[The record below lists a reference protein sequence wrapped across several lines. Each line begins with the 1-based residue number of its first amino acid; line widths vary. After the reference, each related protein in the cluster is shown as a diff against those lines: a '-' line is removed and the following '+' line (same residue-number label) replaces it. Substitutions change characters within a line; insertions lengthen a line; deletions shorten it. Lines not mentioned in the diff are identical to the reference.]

1 LSTQPVT
8 SSIPR
13 AVIFDVDGVLVDS
26 LPAHF
31 VAFQRLGERLG
42 VPFTRDL
49 LDRTLG
55 QHNATIFPMWL
66 GDDLTPRRLTEL
78 ADEKEALYRSVAIEA
93 LQPIP
98 GSIDLVRALHD
109 AGMPLAVGSSGPRD
123 NVALALAKLGI
134 LQYFGAVVT
143 GDDVTRGK
151 PAPDIFLLAAARL
164 RVDPWTC
171 VVIED
176 AEQGVEAALA
186 AGMRVVAVT
195 TSLPA
200 ERLRKATRVVASLR
214 DLTPTDLL
222 APDQPL
228 PTHPT

>member
-1 LSTQPVT
+1 MACWSTRCPRISWP
-8 SSIPR
+8 SSAWASAWACR
-13 AVIFDVDGVLVDS
+13 S
-26 LPAHF
+26 PATCSI
-31 VAFQRLGERLG
+31 ARWGSI
-42 VPFTRDL
+42 
-49 LDRTLG
+49 TL
-55 QHNATIFPMWL
+55 
-66 GDDLTPRRLTEL
+66 RSS
-78 ADEKEALYRSVAIEA
+78 RSVAIEA

>member
-1 LSTQPVT
+1 MIPVQ
-8 SSIPR
+8 

-31 VAFQRLGERLG
+31 LAFQRLGDRLG
-42 VPFTRDL
+42 VPFTRQM

-66 GDDLTPRRLTEL
+66 GQDLQPGRLAEL
-78 ADEKEALYRSVAIEA
+78 ADEKEALYRSVAIQA
-93 LQPIP
+93 LQPIEGAVP
-98 GSIDLVRALHD
+98 LVKRLNEAKV
-109 AGMPLAVGSSGPRD
+109 PLAVGSSGPRD
-123 NVALALAKLGI
+123 NVALALQKLGI
-134 LQYFGAVVT
+134 LQDFAAVVT

-151 PAPDIFLLAAARL
+151 PAPDIFLLAARRL
-164 RVDPWTC
+164 GVDPRHC

-176 AEQGVEAALA
+176 AEQGVEAARA

-200 ERLRKATRVVASLR
+200 ERLGRATRVVTGLAQITVESLA
-214 DLTPTDLL
+214 DL
-222 APDQPL
+222 A
-228 PTHPT
+228 